1 MHFVNVDLEDGADT
15 IQVYDGNNASTPLL
29 NTYTGTTTWFPQI
42 VVDVFSSGN
51 TMFVL
56 FVTDGSETMDG
67 FKIVYSTINR
77 GKTKSFRSKL
87 IDTKQWYLSLPAV

>member
-1 MHFVNVDLEDGADT
+1 MIVHT
-15 IQVYDGNNASTPLL
+15 CQTQTDGNNASTPLL
-29 NTYTGTTTWFPQI
+29 STFSGTTSWFPQI

-67 FKIVYSTINR
+67 FKIVYSTLNH
-77 GKTKSFRSKL
+77 GKTQSFRCKL
-87 IDTKQWYLSLPAV
+87 IDTKQWYVIPAIRVRWNNVG